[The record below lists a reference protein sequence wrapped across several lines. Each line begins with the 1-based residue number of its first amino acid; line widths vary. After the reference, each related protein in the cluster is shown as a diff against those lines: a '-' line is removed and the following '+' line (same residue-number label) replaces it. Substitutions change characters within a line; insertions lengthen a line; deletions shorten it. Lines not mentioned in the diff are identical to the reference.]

1 MLCKMKKIAET
12 KSNNKSIRFPWKTFK
27 FNDGTKVVSDHCN
40 QVEILLDYL
49 ENRVATASMISEATG
64 IPQKNI
70 CRYKRKL
77 EKEGRLFE
85 LYKSRCKFTG
95 RLACYLSLEK
105 NKFPLFKQLTF
116 FND

>member
-12 KSNNKSIRFPWKTFK
+12 KSNNKSIRFTWKTIK
-27 FNDGTKVVSDHCN
+27 LNDDKKVISNRCN
-40 QVEILLDYL
+40 QVKVLLDYL

-77 EKEGRLFE
+77 EKEGR
-85 LYKSRCKFTG
+85 YKSRCKFTG
-95 RLACYLSLEK
+95 RLASYLSLQKEIY
-105 NKFPLFKQLTF
+105 PLYKQLTL
-116 FND
+116 FNDN

>member
-1 MLCKMKKIAET
+1 MKKTAET
-12 KSNNKSIRFPWKTFK
+12 KSNNKSIRFQWKNFTFH
-27 FNDGTKVVSDHCN
+27 NGTKLVSNNCS
-40 QVEILLDYL
+40 QIEILLVYL
-49 ENRVATASMISEATG
+49 KNQVATASMISEATG

-85 LYKSRCKFTG
+85 IYKSRCKFTG
-95 RLACYLSLEK
+95 RVACYLSLEK
-105 NKFPLFKQLTF
+105 DRFTLFKQLTF

>member
-1 MLCKMKKIAET
+1 MKKIAET
-12 KSNNKSIRFPWKTFK
+12 RSNNKSIRFQWKNFTFSK
-27 FNDGTKVVSDHCN
+27 NVELLSNHYN
-40 QVEILLDYL
+40 QVQMLLEYL
-49 ENRVATASMISEATG
+49 QNHVATASMISEATG

-85 LYKSRCKFTG
+85 VYKSRCKLTG
-95 RLACYLSLEK
+95 HLAYYLSLDK
-105 NKFPLFKQLTF
+105 DKFPLFKQLTF